1 MKWPPKFEPRWA
13 PSSNAHRSQTMDILD
28 NPDLR
33 WTHFEGSRH
42 FDYPIDYWGAILG
55 VRDEGRQLDLV
66 YRWEP
71 NSYCHF
77 HRHLAPTTSVVLAGE
92 LHVTDFDST
101 GHEVG
106 TRIRRAGDYS
116 HTATP
121 DVHMECGGPDGAVV
135 LFNIFAP
142 DGDLTHVLSREL
154 EILNTTNA
162 AEVVKAWERRN
173 QG

>member
-1 MKWPPKFEPRWA
+1 
-13 PSSNAHRSQTMDILD
+13 MDILD
-28 NPDLR
+28 NPNLH
-33 WTHFEGSRH
+33 WSHFEGGRH
-42 FDYPIDYWGAILG
+42 FDYPIDYWGAVLD
-55 VRDEGRQLDLV
+55 VRDDGRQLDLV

-92 LHVTDFDST
+92 LHVTDFDSA
-101 GHEVG
+101 GNEVG
-106 TRIRRAGDYS
+106 TRIRPPAT
-116 HTATP
+116 TATP
-121 DVHMECGGPDGAVV
+121 QRRMSTWSAGPDGAVV

-162 AEVVKAWERRN
+162 AEVVKAWERRT